1 MSQTCYLNNA
11 AAICALGEDI
21 DAIATA
27 LFADNAESP
36 LQKSAAY
43 SPQPRTLGRV
53 NISSSQCDTRADK
66 SRNNDLL
73 RACLTPLLGP
83 VDELKKR
90 YGSARIGV
98 IVGSSTSGIS
108 EGEAAERHAKEH
120 RAYPDDYHY
129 LQQEVGAPSRAAA
142 KFLGIDGPAWTIS
155 TACTSGAKA
164 LASAKRLLQSGL
176 VDAVVAGGC
185 DTLCRL
191 TVQGF
196 DSLGA
201 VGDSICQPFSENRN
215 GINIGEGAAFFILSH
230 TPGPVQ
236 LAGAG
241 ESSDAHHIS
250 APHPSGD
257 GAEQAIKEA
266 LSRAQ
271 LQPKDIDYINLH
283 GTATRHNDAM
293 EAKAL
298 SRVFSDAKQQCRVPC
313 SSTKPFTG
321 HTLGAAGALEAAFCY
336 LTLCRD
342 DGRLPP
348 HLWDGKIDSEMPPL
362 HGLGVAQLNTQARC
376 AMSNSF
382 AFGGNNISLLF
393 CRASAQ
399 P

>member
-1 MSQTCYLNNA
+1 MTKTHYLNNA
-11 AAICALGEDI
+11 TAICALGNNI
-21 DAIATA
+21 DTIEKA
-27 LFADNAESP
+27 LFADGATSP
-36 LQKSAAY
+36 LQNSDDY
-43 SPQPRTLGRV
+43 SPQPRPLGRV
-53 NISSSQCDTRADK
+53 NTTPSSTDDIANN

-73 RACLTPLLGP
+73 RAALTPLLEP
-83 VDELKKR
+83 LEKLKQR
-90 YGSARIGV
+90 YGSSRIGV

-108 EGEAAERHAKEH
+108 EGEAAERHFKEH
-120 RAYPDDYHY
+120 GSYPENYHY

-142 KFLGIDGPAWTIS
+142 KYLGIDGPAWTIS

-185 DTLCRL
+185 DTLCSL

-196 DSLGA
+196 ASLGA
-201 VGDSICQPFSENRN
+201 VSDEICQPFSQNRN
-215 GINIGEGAAFFILSH
+215 GINIGEGAAFFLVSH
-230 TPGPVQ
+230 EPGPVV
-236 LAGAG
+236 LAGVG

-250 APHPSGD
+250 APHPNGD
-257 GAEQAIKEA
+257 GAEHAIQQALA
-266 LSRAQ
+266 NAQ
-271 LQPKDIDYINLH
+271 LTPDDIDYVNLH
-283 GTATRHNDAM
+283 GTATAQNDAM

-298 SRVFSDAKQQCRVPC
+298 SRVFSVSDEICKVPC

-336 LTLCRD
+336 LTICRS

-348 HLWDGKIDSEMPPL
+348 HLWDAQQDQDMPAL
-362 HGLGVAQLNTQARC
+362 QGLGVASLNTPAQY

-382 AFGGNNISLLF
+382 AFGGNNISLVF
-393 CRASAQ
+393 RRAEQQ

>member
-1 MSQTCYLNNA
+1 MTKTHYLNNA
-11 AAICALGEDI
+11 TAICALGNSIE
-21 DAIATA
+21 AIEEA
-27 LFADNAESP
+27 LFSGGATSP
-36 LQKSAAY
+36 LQKSDDY
-43 SPQPRTLGRV
+43 SPQPRPLGRV
-53 NISSSQCDTRADK
+53 KTIPSSSADIVNN

-73 RACLTPLLGP
+73 RAALTPLLEP
-83 VDELKKR
+83 VAALKQR
-90 YGSARIGV
+90 YGSSRIGV

-108 EGEAAERHAKEH
+108 EGEAAERHFKEH
-120 RAYPDDYHY
+120 GNYPENYHY

-185 DTLCRL
+185 DTLCSL

-196 DSLGA
+196 ASLGA
-201 VGDSICQPFSENRN
+201 VSDEICLPFSQNRN
-215 GINIGEGAAFFILSH
+215 GINIGEGAAFFIVSH
-230 TPGPVQ
+230 EPGPVV
-236 LAGAG
+236 LAGVG

-250 APHPSGD
+250 APHPNGD
-257 GAEQAIKEA
+257 GAEQAIQQA
-266 LSRAQ
+266 LANAQ
-271 LQPKDIDYINLH
+271 LTPEDIDYVNLH
-283 GTATRHNDAM
+283 GTATAQNDAM

-298 SRVFSDAKQQCRVPC
+298 SRVFSVSDEICKVPC

-336 LTLCRD
+336 LTICRS

-348 HLWDGKIDSEMPPL
+348 HLWDAQQDQDLPAL
-362 HGLGVAQLNTQARC
+362 QGLGVASLDTPAHY

-382 AFGGNNISLLF
+382 AFGGNNISLVF
-393 CRASAQ
+393 RRAIK
-399 P
+399 